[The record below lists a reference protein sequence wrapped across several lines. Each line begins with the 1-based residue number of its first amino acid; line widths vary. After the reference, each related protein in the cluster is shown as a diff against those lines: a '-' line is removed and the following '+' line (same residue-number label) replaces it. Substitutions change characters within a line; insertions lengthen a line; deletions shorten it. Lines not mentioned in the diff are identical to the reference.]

1 MLELGVKL
9 MECLL
14 YTAAGGALNK
24 LSPTGHELSIFGA
37 ELQKYFAEGM
47 YFSKANGPRR
57 L

>member
-1 MLELGVKL
+1 

-37 ELQKYFAEGM
+37 ELQMYFAEGM